1 MWSILI
7 LYCILRSSID
17 FVQEVK
23 TLGLRFLA
31 LQKLLE
37 IPFISIENSHLWYA
51 F

>member
-7 LYCILRSSID
+7 LYCILRSID
-17 FVQEVK
+17 FVQEVR